1 MCAHLRFW
9 QTRSD
14 GRAKGAQHAAHGT
27 SRRLPS
33 CRIPQPERQRAY
45 ARSTTARARAK
56 SSTRRAIVGHFMRAR
71 AIPAPHARLSPMLS
85 GLCHVHPVPMLL
97 SAFSWWRGNLA
108 RLTPPPRHH
117 LVDYPKTLQPPRACT
132 GRLEL
137 DHRCRYALDDRP
149 RDIVQVRAR
158 AEVGVGR
165 VCCRDSR
172 GRERGGAASISNTS
186 DVPSRARASLPGH
199 VFVASRALGVSV
211 ASPRGGLVIW

>member
-1 MCAHLRFW
+1 MCAQRRFW
-9 QTRSD
+9 QTQSD

-71 AIPAPHARLSPMLS
+71 AIPAPHARLSPIQS

-97 SAFSWWRGNLA
+97 SAFDWWRGHLA

-117 LVDYPKTLQPPRACT
+117 LRKPFSL
-132 GRLEL
+132 L
-137 DHRCRYALDDRP
+137 
-149 RDIVQVRAR
+149 AR
-158 AEVGVGR
+158 AQVDSSSTTGAGTRSMTDLEIS
-165 VCCRDSR
+165 CRCAHVRRS
-172 GRERGGAASISNTS
+172 GLGACVVERT
-186 DVPSRARASLPGH
+186 RA
-199 VFVASRALGVSV
+199 
-211 ASPRGGLVIW
+211 GGLNPEHFRRPLAHACALF